1 MKKLLTLTLFVSMFI
16 LASCS
21 MHFVIG
27 DGNIIKEDRTLKAF
41 SRVSI
46 SGAGYVSIHQGDEE
60 HIQIEC
66 DENLIPFVKTQVIN
80 GELKIRLEDC
90 LLSPSKTIRYKL
102 YVKDIESI
110 KVSGSADIM
119 IGTLISE
126 DLTIDISGSG
136 NLVMGRLESK
146 TLEIDISGSGEA
158 TIESGRSTDQV
169 ISIRGSGDL
178 DLADYKTQNSYI
190 KISGSGLATLWVE
203 NKMDVKL
210 SGSGDLFYYG
220 NPKIDIK
227 TSGSGDVK
235 SLGTK

>member
-1 MKKLLTLTLFVSMFI
+1 MKKLLTLTLFISMF
-16 LASCS
+16 LLTSCA
-21 MHFVIG
+21 MHFVVG
-27 DGNIIKEDRTLKAF
+27 DGNIAKQDRPLNAF
-41 SRVSI
+41 NRISI

-66 DENLIPFVKTQVIN
+66 DENLLPFIKTQVIN

-102 YVKDIESI
+102 YVKDIEAI
-110 KVSGSADIM
+110 KLSGSADIM

-126 DLTIDISGSG
+126 NLAVDISGSG

-146 TLEIDISGSGEA
+146 TLEIHISGSGEV

-169 ISIRGSGDL
+169 ISISGSGDL
-178 DLADYKTQNSYI
+178 DCAGYETQNSYI
-190 KISGSGLATLWVE
+190 KISGSGMATVWVK
-203 NKMDVKL
+203 NKMDVKV

-227 TSGSGDVK
+227 TSGSGEIK
-235 SLGTK
+235 SLGSK